1 MINYTLVG
9 FIIYLIGVL
18 VAGVMTYKMNKTH
31 EDYLIAGRKLNPW
44 VVAFSERAS
53 GESAWLLLGLPGLAM
68 TVGLIGIW
76 TALGCVMGIILSW
89 FYIAK
94 ELRIQTEQYN
104 SITLPNF
111 FLEKTGGK
119 SRAIPVLS
127 MIIIVFFFTFY
138 LAAQFNGAGKVLKV
152 TFGIEPFVG
161 ALIGA
166 VIIIFYTM
174 MGGFFA
180 VAWTDLIQGIIM
192 IATLII
198 LPIAGMIELAEH
210 GMSLSLALKNAN
222 TAYIPIF
229 GSNFQIIDWIHVTN
243 NNFVSITGG
252 KTGWAL
258 ISIIIGGLSW
268 GLGYFGQPHL
278 LTRFMAIRSAS
289 EIKISRRIAIA
300 WAIPAFAGA
309 FAIGFVGLSLYGRIF
324 ADPEFLMPFIAT
336 KLLPSWIAGIF
347 ISGAVAAMMSTA
359 DSQLLVITSTVVE
372 DFYHKA
378 LNKDVSQKKLLS
390 LSRIVTVLIGI
401 FGFILAVTSKKLIFS
416 LVSYAWAG
424 LGASFG
430 PALILML
437 KWKKTTSQG
446 VLAGMITG
454 TMTTVIWSEIVF
466 LDNFL
471 SVRFTSFVFAFI
483 AVIIVSILT
492 QEKTISNN

>member
-1 MINYTLVG
+1 L
-9 FIIYLIGVL
+9 
-18 VAGVMTYKMNKTH
+18 
-31 EDYLIAGRKLNPW
+31 
-44 VVAFSERAS
+44 
-53 GESAWLLLGLPGLAM
+53 
-68 TVGLIGIW
+68 
-76 TALGCVMGIILSW
+76 
-89 FYIAK
+89 
-94 ELRIQTEQYN
+94 
-104 SITLPNF
+104 
-111 FLEKTGGK
+111 
-119 SRAIPVLS
+119 
-127 MIIIVFFFTFY
+127 
-138 LAAQFNGAGKVLKV
+138 
-152 TFGIEPFVG
+152 
-161 ALIGA
+161 
-166 VIIIFYTM
+166 
-174 MGGFFA
+174 
-180 VAWTDLIQGIIM
+180 
-192 IATLII
+192 
-198 LPIAGMIELAEH
+198 
-210 GMSLSLALKNAN
+210 
-222 TAYIPIF
+222 
-229 GSNFQIIDWIHVTN
+229 
-243 NNFVSITGG
+243 
-252 KTGWAL
+252 
-258 ISIIIGGLSW
+258 
-268 GLGYFGQPHL
+268 
-278 LTRFMAIRSAS
+278 

-454 TMTTVIWSEIVF
+454 TMTTVIWSEIAF
-466 LDNFL
+466 LDNFI